1 MLAVGYEH
9 QGVLNDAAAHMQ
21 LQGLPAT
28 PEDVHRNVPAIMA
41 ERAKD
46 LSEEEKKMLQYRLL
60 NFSTKKAIAMAF
72 GFDPNGPF
80 NPEIVQACYNV
91 NDMTKR
97 CLAPAFEAK
106 TLTGVPTP
114 SNLPGPSKTLTGVPT
129 PSNLPGPSNYTSVPT
144 TERPGDVTRIP
155 IAVP

>member
-1 MLAVGYEH
+1 MKASEG
-9 QGVLNDAAAHMQ
+9 DASIEYAPTS
-21 LQGLPAT
+21 PASE
-28 PEDVHRNVPAIMA
+28 PQDSDGMSALY
-41 ERAKD
+41 D
-46 LSEEEKKMLQYRLL
+46 SLSEEEKKMLQYRLL